1 MREVACRSL
10 GHDCGWKQVARTE
23 ERLTDVVAI
32 HLRDVHGVP
41 ALTQEMVGAIKQA
54 FNNAEP
60 IEISAGNAE
69 PELKAASCKDLGFD
83 CGFRY
88 IAQTEELIAD
98 GIAMHAREAHGI
110 KEFSPEMSTRVKSM
124 AHAWKG

>member
-1 MREVACRSL
+1 MREVTCRSL

-23 ERLTDVVAI
+23 ELLMDVVAI

-60 IEISAGNAE
+60 IEVSTGDAE
-69 PELKAASCKDLGFD
+69 PGLKAASCKDLGFD

-88 IAQTEELIAD
+88 IAQTGELIAD

-110 KEFSPEMSTRVKSM
+110 MEFSQEMAARVKSM
-124 AHAWKG
+124 AQDWKG